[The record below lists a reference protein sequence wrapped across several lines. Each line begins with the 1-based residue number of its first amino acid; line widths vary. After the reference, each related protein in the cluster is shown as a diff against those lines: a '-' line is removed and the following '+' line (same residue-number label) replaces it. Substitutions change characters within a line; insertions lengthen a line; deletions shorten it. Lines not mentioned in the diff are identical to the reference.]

1 MADMLSAT
9 ITTLAMRERPQR
21 RPPPPPQARLMLL
34 RAEAPPPSFY
44 RYLYSTIGEA
54 WFWWERREWS
64 DARIAVHLAE
74 PNIEL
79 SVLYCRGAPAG
90 MAELDLSAL
99 AKEGCIVLER
109 FGLLPEFLGQGFGRA
124 LLDWMVESAWRR
136 DPLRLEAKVCSL
148 DHPRGLPLLQKLGFV
163 AVEQTT
169 VSFPDPR
176 ARGLISASMPLPNV
190 TPAAEPLPAEAA
202 PATQGS
208 NVTPL
213 PRRPQ
218 PN

>member
-9 ITTLAMRERPQR
+9 VTRLAMRDRPQR

-34 RAEAPPPSFY
+34 RVEAPPPSFY

-64 DARIAVHLAE
+64 DARIAAHLAD

-90 MAELDLSAL
+90 MAELDLTGL
-99 AKEGCIVLER
+99 ANDGRILVDL
-109 FGLLPEFLGQGFGRA
+109 FGLLPEFLGQGFGRV
-124 LLDWMVESAWRR
+124 LLDWIVDSAWRR
-136 DPLRLEAKVCSL
+136 DPLRLEAKVSSL

-163 AVEQTT
+163 AVEQTSA
-169 VSFPDPR
+169 SFPDPR
-176 ARGLISASMPLPNV
+176 RRGLIPAKTPLPHA
-190 TPAAEPLPAEAA
+190 PATAEPLASGTSNTA
-202 PATQGS
+202 PAT

-218 PN
+218 PS